1 MQGRVCR
8 FRTCRCEWAFVLS
21 LSRFWLPRTARRE
34 TDAGR
39 AGGRPFLW
47 HLSEL
52 ASIGPT
58 GAFVRSCHRL
68 TPPVSSSTEAPPRLP
83 RAPGRRWHMRAPRL
97 ASLQAQGRDVK
108 SSADSYLTLFPRKKV
123 PVVSVICSHAQVNE
137 LVAGAGLTL
146 TFSVGF
152 VAWALVDFCR
162 TGL

>member
-1 MQGRVCR
+1 MAHLD
-8 FRTCRCEWAFVLS
+8 WS
-21 LSRFWLPRTARRE
+21 HRRLRE
-34 TDAGR
+34 VMSPA
-39 AGGRPFLW
+39 
-47 HLSEL
+47 H
-52 ASIGPT
+52 
-58 GAFVRSCHRL
+58 
-68 TPPVSSSTEAPPRLP
+68 PPVSSSTEAPPRLP